1 MIGDR
6 SESRGLRRAAGIVAV
21 GLLIAVGMISVP
33 AASAAPTGV
42 SSCQTLASPGAYA
55 LTSDLSAV
63 DATCIEITASD
74 VKLDLAG
81 HTMTCTGL
89 GFEDSCQVPAAFT
102 AHGVYVPPDLNLS
115 GVVVKG
121 PGTINGFDNGVAIAG
136 SDALVKGITITGP
149 VCDASDCDRPLSN
162 GIAIAGTLIGDPS
175 QGHAD
180 VGPANVTLSE
190 NQVSNYARGIILIG
204 PQCTG
209 DAGCVLKGNVVQDNF
224 GPDHC
229 VGIEA
234 AATTGYTLTGNV
246 ASLNGAFP
254 SCFPGGGIGLTAGSS
269 GNVVTRNDSS
279 NNRGL
284 GIAVGPDTNANLF
297 TNNSA
302 RGNTVADL
310 FAFPGT
316 ENTWLENN
324 RCNTGSGAVPASV
337 CDQDE

>member
-1 MIGDR
+1 MTGER
-6 SESRGLRRAAGIVAV
+6 SASGILRSAAGILAV

-33 AASAAPTGV
+33 AASASPTGI

-55 LTSDLSAV
+55 LTSDLTAV
-63 DATCIEITASD
+63 DATCIEITAGD
-74 VKLDLAG
+74 VTLDLAG
-81 HTMTCTGL
+81 HTMTCTGS
-89 GFEDSCQVPAAFT
+89 GFEGSCQVPAAFT
-102 AHGVYVPPDLNLS
+102 SHGVYVPPDRNLT

-121 PGTINGFDNGVAIAG
+121 PGTITGFDNGVSIVG

-149 VCDASDCDRPLSN
+149 ACDPSDCDRPLSN
-162 GIAIAGTLIGDPS
+162 GIAIAGTLIGDPT
-175 QGHAD
+175 QGNAD
-180 VGPANVTLSE
+180 LGPANVTLSQ

-224 GPDHC
+224 GQNNC
-229 VGIEA
+229 VGIEP

-246 ASLNGAFP
+246 ASSNGAFP

-284 GIAVGPDTNANLF
+284 GIAVGPDTNGNLF
-297 TNNSA
+297 TNNTA

-316 ENTWLENN
+316 ENTWLDNN
-324 RCNTGSGAVPASV
+324 RCNTESGAVPPSV
-337 CDQDE
+337 CNPDE

>member
-6 SESRGLRRAAGIVAV
+6 SASRRLRRAAGIFAV

-33 AASAAPTGV
+33 AASASPIGV

-55 LTSDLSAV
+55 LTSDLTAV

-74 VKLDLAG
+74 VTLDLAG
-81 HTMTCTGL
+81 HTMTCTGS
-89 GFEDSCQVPAAFT
+89 GFEGSCQVPGAFT
-102 AHGVYVPPDLNLS
+102 SHGVYVPPDLNLT

-121 PGTINGFDNGVAIAG
+121 PGTAKGFDNGVSIVG

-149 VCDASDCDRPLSN
+149 ACDPSACDRPLSN
-162 GIAIAGTLIGDPS
+162 GIVVVGTLIGDPT
-175 QGHAD
+175 QGNAD
-180 VGPANVTLSE
+180 LGPANVSLSE

-209 DAGCVLKGNVVQDNF
+209 DAGCVLKDNVIQDNF
-224 GPDHC
+224 GQNNC

-234 AATTGYTLTGNV
+234 AGTTGYTLTRNV
-246 ASLNGAFP
+246 ASFNGAFP
-254 SCFPGGGIGLTAGSS
+254 SCFPGGGIGLTDGST

-284 GIAVGPDTNANLF
+284 GIAVGPDTNGNLF
-297 TNNSA
+297 TNNTA
-302 RGNTVADL
+302 RGNIVADL

-316 ENTWLENN
+316 ENTWLDNN
-324 RCNTGSGAVPASV
+324 RCNTESGAVPPSV
-337 CDQDE
+337 CNPGE